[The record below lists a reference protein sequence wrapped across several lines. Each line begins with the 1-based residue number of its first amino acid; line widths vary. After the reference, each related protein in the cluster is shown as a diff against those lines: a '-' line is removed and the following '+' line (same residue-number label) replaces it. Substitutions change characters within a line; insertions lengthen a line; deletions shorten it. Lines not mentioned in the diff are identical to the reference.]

1 MAYKCKTCDSASD
14 EAKECC
20 GAPMEEE
27 TDFEPSEAEE
37 N

>member
-27 TDFEPSEAEE
+27 KTDEFSVSEEK
-37 N
+37 